1 MSWRQ
6 RKAQSGSGCLWA
18 QLRVNR
24 TKSFEHKDVLEDS
37 TSFKDVMSQLQK
49 IESENLAC
57 MTGRCS
63 DRYNYIT
70 SSVRNNNHSMSIAPH
85 HERNKTVCIPNVVTS
100 VKKTLTVAIPTL
112 DLEVMLE
119 KQKQR
124 RFQRT
129 GSVTE
134 RTRGHPASDSALSSS
149 STPKA
154 GMETDWLSPTAGEE
168 ERVVGRSARW
178 GDKHKWRSRII
189 ASASQPSLSQSLN
202 DIFSLERDTSDG
214 QTSPEVATTPMTSR
228 SSPMVRAKRMG
239 RLPLVASTPRQ
250 KREELLGNAVQ
261 NTINRCQVLQRKVII
276 RHEEAEKLEM
286 QRRRKETRKLLREKE
301 EEAKLLMRAWLPIV
315 CSVRALQ
322 AMQQVLD
329 KDRRVRIYVADAR
342 RSSKPGG
349 AFRILFFL
357 RRQLVARRIRKKG
370 RQSDLIAGWLKE
382 EVPKLM
388 FVKAIRM
395 FRMRVVTLQRGVLRF
410 LGTMERLRSK
420 IRAVIDQ
427 AEEVERIS
435 IKNHV
440 NELGWFQAIVAHA
453 CAETKTFAC
462 KRLASAILRV
472 HARRRKVFEVE
483 MEEYSLKLRN
493 VLAVRRGLRG
503 FLGMMHGTTGKSNE
517 FKEELE
523 RNAQHDFCVEDVP
536 VLPSLAELIK
546 EELSDKTTRRIVVA
560 IMTADGIGLGPKD
573 TLLPNT
579 IVGPESEIC

>member
-1 MSWRQ
+1 MQELSC
-6 RKAQSGSGCLWA
+6 A
-18 QLRVNR
+18 
-24 TKSFEHKDVLEDS
+24 DS
-37 TSFKDVMSQLQK
+37 M
-49 IESENLAC
+49 
-57 MTGRCS
+57 
-63 DRYNYIT
+63 
-70 SSVRNNNHSMSIAPH
+70 
-85 HERNKTVCIPNVVTS
+85 
-100 VKKTLTVAIPTL
+100 L
-112 DLEVMLE
+112 D
-119 KQKQR
+119 
-124 RFQRT
+124 
-129 GSVTE
+129 S
-134 RTRGHPASDSALSSS
+134 RTRGIPASDSALSSS

-178 GDKHKWRSRII
+178 GGKHKWRSRIM
-189 ASASQPSLSQSLN
+189 ALAGQLSHSH
-202 DIFSLERDTSDG
+202 
-214 QTSPEVATTPMTSR
+214 MTSR
-228 SSPMVRAKRMG
+228 SSPMVHGKRRV
-239 RLPLVASTPRQ
+239 RLPPVASTPRQ

-286 QRRRKETRKLLREKE
+286 ERRRKETRKLLREKE

-315 CSVRALQ
+315 CSVSALQ

-329 KDRRVRIYVADAR
+329 KDRRVRIYVAGCKKIQQAWR
-342 RSSKPGG
+342 MFQRERKLMKLRELVRVAQNPNNCMHMA
-349 AFRILFFL
+349 AFRILFFF
-357 RRQLVARRIRKKG
+357 RRQLIAGRIRKKR

-388 FVKAIRM
+388 FVRAIRM

-410 LGTMERLRSK
+410 LGAMERLRAK
-420 IRAVIDQ
+420 IRVVIDQ
-427 AEEVERIS
+427 AEEAERIS
-435 IKNHV
+435 IKNHL

-453 CAETKTFAC
+453 CAETKTLAC

-472 HARRRKVFEVE
+472 HGRRRKVFEVE

-536 VLPSLAELIK
+536 VLPSLSELIK
-546 EELSDKTTRRIVVA
+546 EVLSDKSARRIVVA

-573 TLLPNT
+573 TVLPNT
-579 IVGPESEIC
+579 VVGPESEIC